1 MVHSV
6 HRFFNKEL
14 SMKGFRTLGVGLA
27 LAIVPNA
34 LTFLS
39 GVDWTLYVSPNVA
52 LALSGL
58 LTVAMRCITTS
69 PVGGK

>member
-1 MVHSV
+1 
-6 HRFFNKEL
+6 
-14 SMKGFRTLGVGLA
+14 MKGFRTLAMGLVF
-27 LAIVPNA
+27 AIVPTA

-39 GVDWTLYVSPNVA
+39 GIDWTLYVSPNVA

-69 PVGGK
+69 PVGAK